1 MALVSARPDLMVGVA
16 QDLAALERGWGQA
29 ATAASTSA
37 GVLAAAGADEVSVA
51 IAETF
56 ATFGRQFQAVTV
68 AASASYTDFARTLVD
83 GAGAY
88 AATEARN
95 IAQAMQSAIGGLAHP
110 GGAAVGATADILGPY
125 TQLFANTGANLE
137 ALRAAMAANPAPFL
151 RQFLANQTRYAAIAG
166 AAIENTVTHFPG
178 NVPVAFD
185 NAARNLAAI
194 DPAAFLRFVGNSQ
207 LSVAETI
214 VGAAFSS
221 GEGFLNGL
229 QALPGSVQGAFQA
242 LQTGNV
248 GGAVADLLGGAF
260 GLLSPGFDTTSTA
273 GGIVNLHFGGTLG
286 SWLQVLGIPSHLV
299 QDITYLLPPGSI
311 EAQISQNVSNLL
323 AVPAAPLMSM
333 GITGQTA
340 PISWS
345 ASINY
350 NVFLALMLDFAGAPV
365 NGIAAF
371 GTCVTALGD
380 ALAAD
385 DLGGAIGVLAT
396 MPAVIT
402 DGYLNGHMMVPISF
416 PVGNL
421 GLANASIE
429 LPMNG
434 LLVGS
439 TPSTLSFSTGSLQTS
454 TVITGTP
461 LGGFVPALLTYV
473 PQLLAD
479 AIRA

>member
-37 GVLAAAGADEVSVA
+37 EVLAAAGADEVSVA

-95 IAQAMQSAIGGLAHP
+95 VAQAMQSAIGRLAHP

-125 TQLFANTGANLE
+125 TQLFSNTSANLE

-185 NAARNLAAI
+185 NAAHNLAAI

-260 GLLSPGFDTTSTA
+260 GLLSPGFDATTVN
-273 GGIVNLHFGGTLG
+273 GVVNLHFGGILG
-286 SWLQVLGIPSHLV
+286 SWLQVLRVPSDIA
-299 QDITYLLPPGSI
+299 QDIAYLLPPGSI
-311 EAQISQNVSNLL
+311 EAQIGQHIANLL
-323 AVPAAPLMSM
+323 AVPAAPLMSV
-333 GITGQTA
+333 GLTGQMS
-340 PISWS
+340 PVSWS

-350 NVFLALMLDFAGAPV
+350 NVFMGLLLDFAGAPV
-365 NGIAAF
+365 NGISAF
-371 GTCVTALGD
+371 GTSVTALGD
-380 ALAAD
+380 ALAAGTLND
-385 DLGGAIGVLAT
+385 AIEALAT
-396 MPAVIT
+396 MPAVVA
-402 DGYLNGHMMVPISF
+402 DGYLNGHMTLPISF

-421 GLANASIE
+421 GLVNGSIN
-429 LPMNG
+429 LPMSG
-434 LLVGS
+434 LLVGP
-439 TPSTLSFSTGSLQTS
+439 TPSTLSFSSGSLQTS

-479 AIRA
+479 AIGA